1 MIYRLFA
8 HPFSSYS
15 WKAMI
20 AFHEKDIPFELA
32 MLEDPGV
39 MDELRSLWPVG
50 QFPVLLDSST
60 GGDKTIIEA
69 TTIIEYLDLRHP
81 EPARLIP
88 SDPEAALEARF
99 MDRVFDNHV
108 MNMMQRIVAEY
119 LPPNGTPNPATI
131 ESVRGK
137 LEVIYAWLDQRL
149 TGQDWATPD
158 GFSLADCAA
167 APSLFYADWVHRI
180 SETMPALRAYRARLN
195 ARPSVARCI
204 EEARPYRA
212 YFPLGAPDRD

>member
-1 MIYRLFA
+1 MSYRLFS

-20 AFHEKDIPFELA
+20 ALHEKGIPFDLA
-32 MLEDPGV
+32 MTEDPGV

-50 QFPVLLDSST
+50 LFPVLLDSSA
-60 GGDKTIIEA
+60 GGETPIIEA
-69 TTIIEYLDLRHP
+69 TMIIEYLDLRHP

-88 SDPEAALEARF
+88 ADPEAALEVRF

-108 MNMMQRIVAEY
+108 MNMMQRIVLEY

-131 ESVRGK
+131 ETVQGK

-149 TGQDWATPD
+149 AGQEWATPH
-158 GFSLADCAA
+158 GFTLADCAA
-167 APSLFYADWVHRI
+167 APSIFYADWVHRI
-180 SETMPALRAYRARLN
+180 PEAMTNLHGYRARLN
-195 ARPSVARCI
+195 ARPSVAHCI
-204 EEARPYRA
+204 EGARPYRA

>member
-1 MIYRLFA
+1 MSYRLFV

-20 AFHEKDIPFELA
+20 AFHEKGIGFDLA
-32 MLEDPGV
+32 MLETPGV
-39 MDELRSLWPVG
+39 MDELRGLWPVG
-50 QFPVLLDSST
+50 QFPVLRD
-60 GGDKTIIEA
+60 GDRTIIEA
-69 TTIIEYLDLRHP
+69 TMIIEYLDLRHP

-88 SDPEAALEARF
+88 ADAEAALDVRL

-119 LPPNGTPNPATI
+119 LPPNGSPNPATI
-131 ESVRGK
+131 ETVRGK

-149 TGQDWATPD
+149 AGQDWATPH

-167 APSLFYADWVHRI
+167 APSLFYADWVHQI
-180 SETMPALRAYRARLN
+180 PETMPNLRAYRSRLN
-195 ARPSVARCI
+195 ARPSISRCI